1 MIKCCFPKH
10 KIYGESPLLFNNH
23 YFMNINMKFNLI
35 HCMSAL
41 SRRCQFCLWVLLLFS
56 STYAQNAHAL
66 IGNNDYLLVINAY
79 TSDAPWSNDIIEPVQ
94 RWMNE
99 SDMPVLIEHL
109 NMLMVDDSEEFE
121 MVENMIFKKYAKH
134 SPKAVLLL
142 GNPALVLKNSIRSY
156 WGDTPMI
163 LCAEHDFY
171 GPEQNYIQKK
181 PIPCEQR
188 IPLTELAGEYNLTV
202 LNTRLFLQDNIEL
215 LKHLIPRLGEVI
227 LIGDN
232 RYVNQQLYSDMVA
245 LMSQRFPDL
254 SHRFFSAGD
263 MTLDNLMNR
272 LDSIDT
278 ETTGIL
284 FSSWFAKSEIAGQ
297 AILNANS
304 YRVIGNLNVP
314 IFALKGSVMR
324 NSGMV
329 GGCFYDEEDYRSH
342 LRQSLL
348 SVMAGTPAREIPF
361 FVPQKAIPTFN
372 YPALLQKE
380 ISVNQCPAG
389 SVFIGRPESYFQKF
403 KYLFLGGT
411 IVILLLILLLY
422 HRIRI
427 LAKLNEVQ
435 QKQVETSRELT
446 SLFENMPIA
455 YAKVKL
461 LPNESGAICE
471 MDVRQ
476 MNGRFIK
483 TFTPEHTDVGLRGS
497 ELLGDDFVM
506 ALRFA
511 ELAYIEKK
519 TITYTQ
525 YFSKPNIYFNIVVT
539 PATQRDHIDVYCVDA
554 TELYHT
560 QQQLYDTNNK
570 LALTLDVAN
579 IVPWNWNLREHKIL
593 CDVNRPIELSMG
605 GQSINEEKL
614 SVPDTQ
620 YFSKILKEDK
630 ERVEQAY
637 RDLIEGRTNKVRE
650 EYRVVSRNKDG
661 HKIDWVEAQAI
672 VEKRDAAGK
681 PLTLVGSSLVITQR
695 KKMEQDLIRARD
707 KAEESNRLKSAFLA
721 NMSHEIRTPLNAIVG
736 FSGLLNSTEEVQERE
751 EYVKIIE
758 SNNEL
763 LLQLISD
770 ILDLSKIEAGTLE
783 FVETPV
789 DVDALMEETIKAM
802 QMKAASKGLEMLLGN
817 RLPGSNI
824 LTDRNRLN
832 QVLTNLLTNAIK
844 FTDSG
849 SVTAGYTLQDD
860 GMLRFYVT
868 DTGCGIPA
876 ENQADIF
883 TRFVKLNNFVQ
894 GTGLG
899 LSICKT
905 IIDKMGGKIGVESEL
920 GIGSTFWFT
929 IPNISAQKVGKK
941 ILEHTLKA
949 VAKEDITILIAED
962 NDCNFKLFKSI
973 LQKDYRI
980 LHAWN
985 GKEAVELFEKHNP
998 HIVLMDINLP
1008 EMDGY
1013 QATAEIRKLSPDVPV
1028 LAVTAY
1034 AYAMDEQKILS
1045 SGFDGYTSKPIN
1057 PNVLMSKITDLLS
1070 ARLMLL

>member
-1 MIKCCFPKH
+1 
-10 KIYGESPLLFNNH
+10 
-23 YFMNINMKFNLI
+23 MKFNLL
-35 HCMSAL
+35 HRMSVM
-41 SRRCQFCLWVLLLFS
+41 SRRCCFYVGILLSFL
-56 STYAQNAHAL
+56 TAYAQNSHAL
-66 IGNNDYLLVINAY
+66 IANSDYMLIVNSY

-99 SDMPVLIEHL
+99 CDMPVLVEHL
-109 NMLMVDDSEEFE
+109 NMLMVDNAEEFS
-121 MVENMIFKKYAKH
+121 MVENTIFKKYAVH
-134 SPKAVLLL
+134 GPKAILLL
-142 GNPALVLKNSIRSY
+142 GNPALLLKDSIRSY
-156 WGDTPMI
+156 WGDVPMI
-163 LCAEHDFY
+163 LCAEYDFY
-171 GPEQNYIQKK
+171 GPDRAYIEKK
-181 PIPCEQR
+181 IIPNDQR
-188 IPLTELAGEYNLTV
+188 IPLTELTADYNLTV
-202 LNTRLFLQDNIEL
+202 LNTKLFLQDNIEL
-215 LKHLIPRLGEVI
+215 LKRLIPRLKEVI

-232 RYVNQQLYSDMVA
+232 RYVNQQLDADLKHLIQQEY
-245 LMSQRFPDL
+245 PDL
-254 SHRFFSAGD
+254 THHFYSAGN
-263 MTLDNLMNR
+263 MTLDSLMNQ
-272 LDSIDT
+272 LDAVDT
-278 ETTGIL
+278 ATTGIL
-284 FSSWFAKSEIAGQ
+284 FSSWFTKSEIAGQ
-297 AILNANS
+297 SILNANS

-324 NSGMV
+324 NTAMV
-329 GGCFYDEEDYRSH
+329 GGCFYDDADYLLH
-342 LRQSLL
+342 LKESLL
-348 SVMAGTPAREIPF
+348 SVLAGTPARDIPF
-361 FVPQKAIPTFN
+361 FIPQKAIPTFN
-372 YPALLQKE
+372 YPALLQKD
-380 ISVNQCPAG
+380 ISVSMCPSD

-403 KYLFLGGT
+403 KYLFLGGM
-411 IVILLLILLLY
+411 VVVLLLVLLLY

-427 LAKLNEVQ
+427 LAQLNEAQ

-461 LPNESGAICE
+461 LQDKSGGISE
-471 MDVRQ
+471 MEIRQ

-483 TFTPEHTDVGLRGS
+483 TFTPDETKGSLRGS

-511 ELAYIEKK
+511 ELAHIEKK

-539 PATQRDHIDVYCVDA
+539 PATKENYIDVYCVDA

-579 IVPWNWNLREHKIL
+579 IVPWNWNLKEHKIL
-593 CDVNRPIELSMG
+593 CDVNRPIELSSN
-605 GQSINEEKL
+605 GQNISEEKL
-614 SVPDTQ
+614 SVPDVQ

-630 ERVEQAY
+630 ERVERAY

-650 EYRVVSRNKDG
+650 EYRVVSNGKNG

-672 VEKRDAAGK
+672 VEKRDADGK

-736 FSGLLNSTEEVQERE
+736 FSGLLNTTDEEQERE

-758 SNNEL
+758 NNNEL

-802 QMKAASKGLEMLLGN
+802 QMKAAPKGLEVLMGN
-817 RLPGSNI
+817 QLPGCHI

-849 SVTAGYTLQDD
+849 TITAGYTLRND

-876 ENQADIF
+876 ENQSDIF
-883 TRFVKLNNFVQ
+883 TRFVKLNNFAQ

-905 IIDKMGGKIGVESEL
+905 IIDKMGGEIHVESEL
-920 GIGSTFWFT
+920 GKGSTFWFT
-929 IPNISAQKVGKK
+929 VPNISAEKTEKKVQ
-941 ILEHTLKA
+941 EHTLKA
-949 VAKEDITILIAED
+949 VAKGDVTVLIAED
-962 NDCNFKLFKSI
+962 NDSNFKLFQSI
-973 LQKDYRI
+973 LHKDYHI

-998 HIVLMDINLP
+998 HIVLMDVNMP

-1013 QATAEIRKLSPDVPV
+1013 QATAEIRKLSPDVPI

-1034 AYAMDEQKILS
+1034 AYAMDEQRILN

-1057 PNVLMSKITDLLS
+1057 PNILMSKITDLLS
-1070 ARLMLL
+1070 TRLMLL

>member
-1 MIKCCFPKH
+1 MTKCCFSEH
-10 KIYGESPLLFNNH
+10 KIYGEVLSRFNNH
-23 YFMNINMKFNLI
+23 YILEANMKFNLL
-35 HCMSAL
+35 HRMSVM
-41 SRRCQFCLWVLLLFS
+41 SRRCCFYLGVLLSFL
-56 STYAQNAHAL
+56 TAYAQDSHAL
-66 IGNNDYLLVINAY
+66 IVNSDYVLVVNAY

-99 SDMPVLIEHL
+99 YDMPVLIEHL
-109 NMLMVDDSEEFE
+109 NMLMVDDAEEFG
-121 MVENMIFKKYAKH
+121 MVENAILEKYAKH
-134 SPKAVLLL
+134 GPRAILLL
-142 GNPALVLKNSIRSY
+142 GNPALLLKDSIRSY
-156 WGDTPMI
+156 WGDVPMI

-171 GPEQNYIQKK
+171 GPDRAYIEKK
-181 PIPCEQR
+181 PIPREQR
-188 IPLTELAGEYNLTV
+188 IPLTELTAEYNLTV
-202 LNTRLFLQDNIEL
+202 LNTKLFLQDNIEL
-215 LKHLIPRLGEVI
+215 LKRIIPRLKDVI

-232 RYVNQQLYSDMVA
+232 RYVNQQLYSDMEF
-245 LMSQRFPDL
+245 LMGQKYPDL
-254 SHRFFSAGD
+254 SSHFLSAGN
-263 MTLDNLMNR
+263 MTLDSLMNR

-278 ETTGIL
+278 ATTGIL
-284 FSSWFAKSEIAGQ
+284 FSSWFTKTEIAGQ
-297 AILNANS
+297 PILNANS

-324 NSGMV
+324 NTTMV
-329 GGCFYDEEDYRSH
+329 GGCFYDEEDYLSH

-348 SVMAGTPAREIPF
+348 SVLSGKPSRDIPF
-361 FVPQKAIPTFN
+361 FIPQKAIPTFN
-372 YPALLQKE
+372 YPALLQKG
-380 ISVNQCPAG
+380 ISVSQCPAD

-403 KYLFLGGT
+403 KYLFLGGMV
-411 IVILLLILLLY
+411 VILLLILLLY
-422 HRIRI
+422 HRVRI

-446 SLFENMPIA
+446 YLFENMPIA

-461 LPNESGAICE
+461 LLNDSGGFSE
-471 MDVRQ
+471 MKIKQ
-476 MNGRFIK
+476 MNGRFIE
-483 TFTPEHTDVGLRGS
+483 TFTPDETKGSLRGS
-497 ELLGDDFVM
+497 ELLGEDFVV

-525 YFSKPNIYFNIVVT
+525 YFSKPNIYLNIVVT
-539 PATQRDHIDVYCVDA
+539 PATQKDHIDVYCVDA

-593 CDVNRPIELSMG
+593 CDVNRPIELSSN
-605 GQSINEEKL
+605 GQCVNEEKL
-614 SVPDTQ
+614 SVPDVQ

-630 ERVEQAY
+630 ERVERAY
-637 RDLIEGRTNKVRE
+637 CDLIEGRTDKVRE
-650 EYRVVSRNKDG
+650 EYRVVSHGKSG

-672 VEKRDAAGK
+672 VEKRDADGK

-736 FSGLLNSTEEVQERE
+736 FSGLLNTTEEVQERE

-758 SNNEL
+758 NNNDL

-789 DVDALMEETIKAM
+789 DVDALMEETVKAM
-802 QMKAASKGLEMLLGN
+802 QMKAETKGLEVLLGN
-817 RLPGSNI
+817 QLPGCNI

-849 SVTAGYTLQDD
+849 SVTVGYTLQDD
-860 GMLRFYVT
+860 EMLRFYVT
-868 DTGCGIPA
+868 DTGCGIPT

-883 TRFVKLNNFVQ
+883 TRFVKLNNFAQ

-905 IIDKMGGKIGVESEL
+905 IVDKMGGEIGVESEL
-920 GIGSTFWFT
+920 GKGSTFWFT
-929 IPNISAQKVGKK
+929 VPNIFAKKTGKK
-941 ILEHTLKA
+941 VQEHTLRA

-962 NDCNFKLFKSI
+962 NDSNFKLFQSI
-973 LQKDYRI
+973 LQKDYHI

-998 HIVLMDINLP
+998 HIVLMDISMP

-1034 AYAMDEQKILS
+1034 AYAMDEQKILN

-1057 PNVLMSKITDLLS
+1057 PNILMSKITDLLHT
-1070 ARLMLL
+1070 RLMLL